1 MFAHFLPECLRP
13 LIDQC
18 DVHAGG
24 ILIMVF
30 FHLLCPKGG
39 IGIRNSY
46 VIDRYLKTKLLQYY
60 EKDIY
65 YPSAVIVAG

>member
-1 MFAHFLPECLRP
+1 
-13 LIDQC
+13 
-18 DVHAGG
+18 
-24 ILIMVF
+24 MVF